1 MVEAYKDASRNELA
15 QYIINLNNM
24 LKAAKSKKMEKHIK
38 FIQQDI
44 ADVKAALAKKKNE
57 SVDEKMNYVPAK
69 FSNPEAKSHMDVDVK
84 KMSTLLGKASQQCIK
99 IMMDGVK
106 GGKYDALDIIRG
118 IETGA
123 WNRTHN
129 GERTFMKML
138 RRKVRNGFRR
148 YMPKGK

>member
-1 MVEAYKDASRNELA
+1 MIKLKELLNEKTISMGQVHSNPYASSF
-15 QYIINLNNM
+15 
-24 LKAAKSKKMEKHIK
+24 KSS
-38 FIQQDI
+38 QQIEEDM
-44 ADVKAALAKKKNE
+44 DY
-57 SVDEKMNYVPAK
+57 MPPK
-69 FSNPEAKSHMDVDVK
+69 FSNPEAKIHMDNDVK
-84 KMSTLLGKASQQCIK
+84 QMSKILGKASQQVIK

-138 RRKVRNGFRR
+138 WRKVRKGFRR
-148 YMPKGK
+148 YMPKGKLRK

>member
-69 FSNPEAKSHMDVDVK
+69 FSNPEAKSHMDV
-84 KMSTLLGKASQQCIK
+84 KAFRQ
-99 IMMDGVK
+99 
-106 GGKYDALDIIRG
+106 
-118 IETGA
+118 
-123 WNRTHN
+123 
-129 GERTFMKML
+129 
-138 RRKVRNGFRR
+138 GFI
-148 YMPKGK
+148 